1 MTQTRILLI
10 EDSPTYAKL
19 ASILLKGCGHAVLR
33 EGTASDG
40 MRVAREQKPDLI
52 LLDMQLPDSTG
63 VEVVKLLRR
72 DPATAGIP
80 TIGMTADRIS
90 SEHERESVRIEG
102 FDAYVEKPLT
112 EVAFR
117 ALLEPFLG
125 GPGRDSSSPDPES
138 P

>member
-1 MTQTRILLI
+1 MPQARILLI

-33 EGTASDG
+33 EGTAGDG
-40 MRVAREQKPDLI
+40 LRVAREQKPDLI
-52 LLDMQLPDSTG
+52 LMDMQLPDSNG
-63 VEVVKLLRR
+63 VDAIKLLRQ
-72 DPATAGIP
+72 DPAIASIP
-80 TIGMTADRIS
+80 TIGMTADRIG
-90 SEHERESVRIEG
+90 SELERDNVRSAG

-117 ALLEPFLG
+117 ALLAPFLAAL
-125 GPGRDSSSPDPES
+125 GPNPSPDPET

>member
-1 MTQTRILLI
+1 MPQARILLI

-33 EGTASDG
+33 AATGGDG
-40 MRVAREQKPDLI
+40 LRVARDEKPDLI
-52 LLDMQLPDSTG
+52 LMDMQLPDMNG
-63 VEVVKLLRR
+63 VEAIKLLRQ
-72 DPATAGIP
+72 DPETAGIP
-80 TIGMTADRIS
+80 TVAMTADRIG
-90 SEHERESVRIEG
+90 SEYEREEVRTEG

-117 ALLEPFLG
+117 ALLTPFLG
-125 GPGRDSSSPDPES
+125 SLGRDPSGDPET